1 MTNND
6 VYLSKQTV
14 VVLLAL
20 ALMMGTERAC
30 VRRKAA
36 RLDAVDK
43 EIKAAQ
49 ASLDSITALQDS
61 ACALRDMYH
70 DMYHDMY
77 WTLNAAIDLREK
89 SAVCARKDAECFR
102 IADSLYKY
110 CDEVSKQ
117 FFAKDSARWRLDTLL
132 QKRDRILNSR

>member
-70 DMYHDMY
+70 DMY

-89 SAVCARKDAECFR
+89 SAVCARKDAEWFR

-110 CDEVSKQ
+110 RDEASKQ
-117 FFAKDSARWRLDTLL
+117 FFAKDAAKCRLDTLL
-132 QKRDRILNSR
+132 QKRDKILNGR

>member
-6 VYLSKQTV
+6 VHLSKQTV

-43 EIKAAQ
+43 EIKAARK
-49 ASLDSITALQDS
+49 SLDSITALQDS
-61 ACALRDMYH
+61 ACVRRDMYH
-70 DMYHDMY
+70 DMY
-77 WTLNAAIDLREK
+77 WERNAAIDLREN
-89 SAVCARKDAECFR
+89 STVCARKDAEWFR
-102 IADSLYKY
+102 VADSLYKY
-110 CDEVSKQ
+110 RDEASKL
-117 FFAKDSARWRLDTLL
+117 FFAKDAARWRLDTLL
-132 QKRDRILNSR
+132 QKRDRILNGR